1 VSGDARVSERER
13 TITWEDPVAASER
26 ARAMSGMERLENYA
40 AGNVPASP
48 FALTI
53 DTEITGFAEGSA
65 EITFRPAECHYDLS
79 GFVAAGVVAA
89 VLDSVMGV
97 ALQSQ
102 LPAGAGFVTLELN
115 VNTIRPLSAE
125 CGAIEALGSVLH
137 LGRRVAYVEAQAVDG
152 ADQIHADATSSL
164 LVMRP

>member
-1 VSGDARVSERER
+1 MSGRER

-26 ARAMSGMERLENYA
+26 ARTMSGMERLENYA
-40 AGNVPASP
+40 AGSVPPSP

-65 EITFRPAECHYDLS
+65 EITFRPAEFHYDIS

-97 ALQSQ
+97 ALQSR
-102 LPAGAGFVTLELN
+102 LPAGAGFVTLELS
-115 VNTIRPLSAE
+115 VNTIRPMIAD
-125 CGAIEALGSVLH
+125 CGEIKALGSVLH
-137 LGRRVAYVEAQAVDG
+137 LGRRVAYVEARAVDDSG
-152 ADQIHADATSSL
+152 QIYADATSSL
-164 LVMRP
+164 LVMHP